1 MKGIIKYSLSLVALL
16 ILSSCDK
23 NEHYINEVVSSP
35 ADLMLDVAFNADGTA
50 YDRTGTLNVASFTG
64 SQVSAQYNSFYE
76 RYSARFNGT
85 AGLGS
90 TGSGYYRASYA
101 SNDAFKRG
109 LADGF
114 SFEVIFSPG
123 VLANSTILSTYTES
137 LEEGFGLEL
146 RKEGELMFTLA
157 TKDGGVTTGLS
168 RQDTGH
174 AIAVGGYYH
183 VVGVWDHLNS
193 LMKLYINGN
202 QHQIKSDKAA
212 SLPTGSDLLL
222 PTAKARQWV
231 GIGAMPLE
239 NANYAARTFNG
250 EIVMAKIYNKV
261 LKSNEI
267 KQMFYTLVYT
277 GAPKPLSISEI
288 AFRTPCKVA
297 HGNRYHVY
305 GKGFAEGDSLLFT
318 PKGGGNGLRCEAAL
332 NESADG
338 VSVVLPETL
347 ETGIYDLS
355 VFRADKSKILGT
367 VNFEISATPDLE
379 VKTGILAHRCVHG
392 NGIPENSIAGLKE
405 TQRRGYFG
413 AEFDVFITADS
424 NSEDAEDDGEV
435 VVCHDVTYND
445 VNLETSPYS
454 AVSALRLS
462 NGEPFPTLDSFL
474 KQGKEGG
481 VHLTFEIK
489 NHSSWENTKRC
500 ADRVI
505 KLVADNGY
513 TKDMFTVTSFNLETL
528 KYLRSKVGKDNM
540 RLAYHGEM
548 SPEELDKLGIDGIA
562 CAMKVLSEHPDWV
575 KKAHDLGMTTTV
587 WTPDSVEDLTTF
599 IGLGVTSVTVNDVAL
614 ADKCLKRTYL
624 SAE

>member
-1 MKGIIKYSLSLVALL
+1 MKGIIKYSLPVVAMLM
-16 ILSSCDK
+16 LSSCDK

-35 ADLMLDVAFNADGTA
+35 ADLMLDVAFNPDGTA
-50 YDRTGTLNVASFTG
+50 YDKTGTLEVVSSVG

-85 AGLGS
+85 PALGS
-90 TGSGYYRASYA
+90 TGSGYYKAFYS
-101 SNDAFKRG
+101 SNEGFKRG

-123 VLANSTILSTYTES
+123 ILANSAILSTYTES

-157 TKDGGVTTGLS
+157 TKDGGVTAGLS

-174 AIAVGGYYH
+174 AIAVGNYYH

-193 LMKLYINGN
+193 LMKLYINGT
-202 QHQIKSDKAA
+202 QHQIKSDKAS

-222 PTAKARQWV
+222 PTAKGRQWV
-231 GIGAMPLE
+231 GVGAMPLE
-239 NANYAARTFNG
+239 NTNYAARTFNG
-250 EIVMAKIYNKV
+250 EIVMARIYNKV
-261 LKSNEI
+261 LKSAEI

-277 GAPKPLSISEI
+277 GASKPLSISEI

-297 HGNRYHVY
+297 HGNRYHIY
-305 GKGFAEGDSLLFT
+305 GNGFAEGDSLLFVHRDS
-318 PKGGGNGLRCEAAL
+318 GCELRCEAVL
-332 NESADG
+332 NAAADG
-338 VSVVLPETL
+338 VSVILPETL
-347 ETGIYDLS
+347 ETGAYTMS
-355 VFRADKSKILGT
+355 VFRAEKSKILGT
-367 VNFEISATPDLE
+367 VAFEISATPDLE

-424 NSEDAEDDGEV
+424 NSEDTEDDGEV
-435 VVCHDVTYND
+435 VVCHDVTYGNL
-445 VNLETSPYS
+445 NLEKSPYS
-454 AVSALRLS
+454 DVSALRLS

-474 KQGKEGG
+474 KQGKDGG

-489 NHSSWENTKRC
+489 NHSSWDNTKRC

-505 KLVADNGY
+505 KLIEANGY

-528 KYLRSKVGKDNM
+528 KYLRSKVGKDKM

-548 SPEELDKLGIDGIA
+548 SPEELDNLGIDGIA
-562 CAMKVLSEHPDWV
+562 CAMKVLSEHPDWINT
-575 KKAHDLGMTTTV
+575 AHDLGMTTTV
-587 WTPDSVEDLTTF
+587 WTPGSVEDLTTF
-599 IGLGVTSVTVNDVAL
+599 IGLGVTSVTVNNVDL
-614 ADKCLKRTYL
+614 AEKCLKRIYL